1 MKKLIPF
8 ALALFLFTKINAQ
21 QLYFPPLTGITW
33 DTLSPAELGWC
44 TQYLDTLDD
53 LLVQTNTKAI
63 IILKDGKIVHE
74 KYFGTFR
81 QDSLWYWASAG
92 KSLTSV
98 LVGIAQQEG
107 YLLINDTSS
116 KYLGTGWTSCT
127 PEQEAAITV
136 RNQLTMTTGLDD
148 GVPDKDC
155 TLDTCLVYLA
165 DPGTRWAYHNGPY
178 TRLDGVIS
186 GATGLNL
193 NTFLLTRIKQKTGM
207 DGIYYQSGYNN
218 VFVSTARSMA
228 RFGLLMLNKGYWNT
242 TAVLS
247 DTAYFNAMT
256 NTSQNLNLSYGY
268 LWWLNGKTTHMI
280 PQSQF
285 VFNGPI
291 VPNGPADMFCALGKN
306 DQKVHVVPSKNLV
319 VIRMGEAAYANELV
333 PLRLDDDMWVVLN
346 KLMCTQTAITEPL
359 TDADITVYPNP
370 VTDVLHINLPT
381 STYNVTIYNAV
392 GQIIY
397 TSKSVSNINV
407 STIGFTKGTYV
418 AEVVNATTGKTYRAK
433 FVK

>member
-1 MKKLIPF
+1 MKNTL
-8 ALALFLFTKINAQ
+8 LFFCLLLTISAAKA
-21 QLYFPPLTGITW
+21 QLYFPPLTGTTW
-33 DTLSPAELGWC
+33 DTLSPAQLGWC
-44 TQYLDTLDD
+44 TNYLDTLDN
-53 LLVQTNTKAI
+53 LLLQTNSKAI

-74 KYFGTFR
+74 KYFGTFK

-98 LVGIAQQEG
+98 LVGVAQQEG
-107 YLLINDTSS
+107 LLSINDTSS
-116 KYLGTGWTSCT
+116 KYLGTGWTTCT
-127 PEQEAAITV
+127 PQQEAAIKI

-155 TLDTCLVYLA
+155 TLDSCLVYLA

-193 NTFLLTRIKQKTGM
+193 NSFLLTRVKQKTGM

-268 LWWLNGKTTHMI
+268 LWWLNGKSTYMM
-280 PQSQF
+280 PQVQF
-285 VFNGPI
+285 VFNGSI
-291 VPNGPADMFCALGKN
+291 IPNGPADMFCALGKN

-333 PLRLDDDMWVVLN
+333 PLTLDDEMWVVLN
-346 KLMCTQTAITEPL
+346 KLMCSSTNITEPL
-359 TDADITVYPNP
+359 TDENLYVYLNP
-370 VTDVLHINLPT
+370 VTDVLHIAGSYGQYT
-381 STYNVTIYNAV
+381 TAIWSTT
-392 GQIIY
+392 GQKVCSANGANY
-397 TSKSVSNINV
+397 VNV
-407 STIGFTKGTYV
+407 SQLPAGIYV
-418 AEVVNATTGKTYRAK
+418 AHITDTNTGKTRRIK